1 MLTDGLALQRRPSL
15 DRHAVA
21 NLVCKIRIGRGQGGH
36 ATDAHGRRTWA
47 SLSDAP
53 SRTSAFE
60 HMMQFDIVTCRVE
73 VRVSIRVG
81 SARNAT
87 LGRSWRQ
94 SAAIMDT
101 QSAISQYWGVALSR
115 MVTWSIS
122 TQLVMRTPEPIL
134 QCGPTADRLI
144 DDLAPTCH

>member
-1 MLTDGLALQRRPSL
+1 
-15 DRHAVA
+15 
-21 NLVCKIRIGRGQGGH
+21 
-36 ATDAHGRRTWA
+36 
-47 SLSDAP
+47 
-53 SRTSAFE
+53 
-60 HMMQFDIVTCRVE
+60 MQFDIVTCHVD
-73 VRVSIRVG
+73 VRASTRVG

-144 DDLAPTCH
+144 DDLAPTCHIGGSWRPGSIGR